1 MKMYGLTPKE
11 SSSASSHPIQRTFD
25 FYVLLFFIVS
35 FAGWLWEAGIY
46 LVTEHTWVNRGVYYG
61 PYLPIYGS
69 GGLLLWF
76 MLHRLYRKPLWTFCL
91 SALICSV
98 LEYATSVFLE
108 WKWGVRWWD
117 YEEHFMN
124 LNGRVCLLGAICFGV
139 GGMLLNCWLLPWY
152 MRLYH
157 RISRKWRLILCGVL
171 LAVFILDV
179 TYCAVNPHSGYG
191 VTE

>member
-1 MKMYGLTPKE
+1 MKKYDINPKE
-11 SSSASSHPIQRTFD
+11 SQLVNMNPMPRTFD
-25 FYVLLFFIVS
+25 FYVLLFFMVS
-35 FAGWLWEAGIY
+35 FAGWIWEAGIY
-46 LVTEHTWVNRGVYYG
+46 FVTEHTLVNRGVYYG

-76 MLHRLYRKPLWTFCL
+76 VLHRLHQKPLWTFCL
-91 SALICSV
+91 SALICSS
-98 LEYATSVFLE
+98 LEYVTSVFLE

-117 YEEHFMN
+117 YEEHFLN
-124 LNGRVCLLGAICFGV
+124 INGRVCFIGAVCFGV
-139 GGMLLNCWLLPWY
+139 GGVLLNCWLLPWY

-157 RISRKWRLILCGVL
+157 RISRKWRLILCGIF

-179 TYCAVNPHSGYG
+179 TYCAVYPNSGYG